1 MVVAMRYWQSQC
13 PGPSELPPPAVLFD
27 AGGGA
32 IPLTWQAYSG
42 GVAYSAAN
50 WVDVSLGCRYLTF
63 QAKGNNGVQN
73 LTLKGV
79 ILAANIRF

>member
-1 MVVAMRYWQSQC
+1 VTGRINIPNSKFY
-13 PGPSELPPPAVLFD
+13 LPFYFD

-42 GVAYSAAN
+42 VAYSAAN
-50 WVDVSLGCRYLTF
+50 WADVSLGYRYLTF
-63 QAKGNNGVQN
+63 QANGNNGVQN